1 MEQEREMWEMS
12 EGSKFEPQKDSECV
26 PSFFDFLMIN
36 LAPEL
41 RTRYKH
47 VPGIYTCKNVKN
59 KKHQLQNPII

>member
-41 RTRYKH
+41 PCTVRTRY
-47 VPGIYTCKNVKN
+47 KNVKN
-59 KKHQLQNPII
+59 KKHQLDKTQ